1 MFLDKRTKELKTIFL
16 LHPFNPSDPW
26 SSIYVWDS
34 FRVSVHF
41 DYRLPPSRLGKAQ
54 ACLVLLSLLCRF
66 RLFWCES
73 NNNIACSL
81 WESTALSDRNYGTF
95 YQKLPYFP
103 LVKPFVAGHFRS
115 LTGYVALFF
124 KCLRIWGFWEFCI
137 ICMTIIR
144 TRIIRIMRIFSLIP
158 QFLRKPI
165 SKTYAFRS

>member
-1 MFLDKRTKELKTIFL
+1 MALSTRNCHTLCFLTFRRDSLTDFCTLQPPIFGVPNTISYLCRTKELFIIYPFCSYVILSFNMFL
-16 LHPFNPSDPW
+16 CQKSVFLWDLRE
-26 SSIYVWDS
+26 IY
-34 FRVSVHF
+34 
-41 DYRLPPSRLGKAQ
+41 GKCTGYVEQ
-54 ACLVLLSLLCRF
+54 HL
-66 RLFWCES
+66 
-73 NNNIACSL
+73 
-81 WESTALSDRNYGTF
+81 
-95 YQKLPYFP
+95 P

-165 SKTYAFRS
+165 SKTYAFRR